1 MDSKKAL
8 DRRDFLKAAGAMG
21 ALFGLGAR
29 GFSAELAAAP
39 KEAAKPA
46 APKKPFAKSV
56 IQIWFWGGPSQ
67 IETWDPKPEAGYDYC
82 GQLSSP
88 INTNV
93 ANMRAYAGT
102 CQMR

>member
-39 KEAAKPA
+39 PHR
-46 APKKPFAKSV
+46 KSRL
-56 IQIWFWGGPSQ
+56 QN
-67 IETWDPKPEAGYDYC
+67 
-82 GQLSSP
+82 L
-88 INTNV
+88 
-93 ANMRAYAGT
+93 
-102 CQMR
+102 

>member
-29 GFSAELAAAP
+29 GFSAELAAARRTEKAVCKICDTDMVLGRAVANRDLGP
-39 KEAAKPA
+39 KTGGGVRLLRAAFVADKYECR
-46 APKKPFAKSV
+46 
-56 IQIWFWGGPSQ
+56 W
-67 IETWDPKPEAGYDYC
+67 
-82 GQLSSP
+82 L
-88 INTNV
+88 

>member
-1 MDSKKAL
+1 MNSKKAL

-29 GFSAELAAAP
+29 RTEKAVCKVCDTDMVLGRAVANRDLGPKTGGGVRLLRAAFVAD
-39 KEAAKPA
+39 KYECR
-46 APKKPFAKSV
+46 
-56 IQIWFWGGPSQ
+56 W
-67 IETWDPKPEAGYDYC
+67 
-82 GQLSSP
+82 L
-88 INTNV
+88 

>member
-39 KEAAKPA
+39 KEAVCKVCDTDMVLGRTVANRDLGPKTGGGVRLLRA
-46 APKKPFAKSV
+46 AFVADKYECR
-56 IQIWFWGGPSQ
+56 W
-67 IETWDPKPEAGYDYC
+67 
-82 GQLSSP
+82 L
-88 INTNV
+88 